1 MIEEEKKTRPKNE
14 PKNNKTL
21 IHNGFSAPGPI
32 RISQQN
38 NFHFPIKRPRERLPS
53 AHRQTLLQHL
63 ASMCFSFAESSFS
76 RSVENIRTSD
86 TIPAPVRLC
95 DPKINKVQCSVR
107 NKSLIGFVAAGGAYV
122 WKMSFFLCSFTQ
134 H

>member
-1 MIEEEKKTRPKNE
+1 M
-14 PKNNKTL
+14 
-21 IHNGFSAPGPI
+21 GFPP
-32 RISQQN
+32 RDLLEYLNRTISI
-38 NFHFPIKRPRERLPS
+38 FPIKKLREQLPS

-95 DPKINKVQCSVR
+95 DPKINKAQCSVR

-122 WKMSFFLCSFTQ
+122 WKMSFFSLLFYAALMF
-134 H
+134 